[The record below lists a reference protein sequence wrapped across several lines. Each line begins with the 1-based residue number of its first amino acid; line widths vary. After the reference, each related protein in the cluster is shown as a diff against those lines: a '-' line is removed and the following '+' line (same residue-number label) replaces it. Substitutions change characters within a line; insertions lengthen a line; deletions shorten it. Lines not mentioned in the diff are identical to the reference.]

1 VIRTLGRLA
10 FPLSLLGFLL
20 AWEGVLRLVPVPSYI
35 LPLPSAILVALADGL
50 SQPMASKAGYY
61 YHLGF
66 TLWGAIGGYL
76 IGCATGIVLGT
87 LMAEFPAAER
97 ILLPYAVG
105 LQSLPKVALAPLI
118 LIWFGFDIGSKVALA
133 ALLTFFPLLMHTFVG
148 LTMVDRD
155 LLTLLRSFRASRWR
169 TFRLVKF
176 PTALPLVFA
185 GLDMATVYAL
195 LGAIVGEFVG
205 ARAGMGVMILQNQY
219 VNNTAGVFAVLI
231 ILAAVG
237 IALHTVARA
246 AGHRVVFWTRTEE
259 RTAVTA

>member
-1 VIRTLGRLA
+1 MVKLARHVA
-10 FPLSLLGFLL
+10 FPLSLLGFLA
-20 AWEGVLRLVPVPSYI
+20 AWEAFLRLVTVPSYI
-35 LPLPSAILVALADGL
+35 LPPPSQIMVALADGL
-50 SQPMASKAGYY
+50 TEPLGSKAGYY
-61 YHLGF
+61 YHLSY
-66 TLWGAIGGYL
+66 TLRGALLGYA

-133 ALLTFFPLLMHTFVG
+133 ALLTFFPLLMHSFVG

-155 LLTLLRSFRASRWR
+155 LLTLMRSFRTSRWR
-169 TFRLVKF
+169 AFRLVKF
-176 PTALPLVFA
+176 PTALPLIFA

-231 ILAAVG
+231 ILAMVG
-237 IALHTVARA
+237 IGLHSVARA
-246 AGHRVVFWTRTEE
+246 LARRVVFWTQTEE

>member
-1 VIRTLGRLA
+1 MVRRLA
-10 FPLSLLGFLL
+10 FPLSLVVFLL
-20 AWEGVLRLVPVPSYI
+20 VWEGVLRLVPVPSYI
-35 LPLPSAILVALADGL
+35 LPLPSQIIVALADGL
-50 SQPMASKAGYY
+50 TEPLTSRAGYY
-61 YHLGF
+61 YHLSY
-66 TLWGAIGGYL
+66 TLRGALGGYV
-76 IGCATGIVLGT
+76 IGCATGIALGT
-87 LMAEFPAAER
+87 VMAEFPAAER

-133 ALLTFFPLLMHTFVG
+133 ALLTFFPLLMQCFVG
-148 LTMVDRD
+148 LGMVDRD
-155 LLTLLRSFRASRWR
+155 LLTLLRSFRTSRWR

-176 PTALPLVFA
+176 PTALPLIFA

-231 ILAAVG
+231 VLATVG
-237 IALHTVARA
+237 IALHTLARA
-246 AGHRVVFWTRTEE
+246 AGRRVVFWTQTEE
-259 RTAVTA
+259 RPAVTA